1 MCYEPRLEVAD
12 GQTEIWKPDAQR
24 LHLQTL
30 SKVLKPKPETL

>member
-24 LHLQTL
+24 LQSPNPEQSAQT
-30 SKVLKPKPETL
+30 